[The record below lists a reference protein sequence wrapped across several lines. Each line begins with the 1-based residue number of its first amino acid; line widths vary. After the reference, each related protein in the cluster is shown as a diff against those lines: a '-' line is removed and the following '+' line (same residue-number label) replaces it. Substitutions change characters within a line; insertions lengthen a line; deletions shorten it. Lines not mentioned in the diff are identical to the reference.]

1 LSAVLRI
8 QDGFFRSLIVGLIAV
23 EFSMSILFLVNDLPE
38 GDVLAV
44 PFWVIYGLLP
54 AVVRMADQAD
64 SQTTMT

>member
-1 LSAVLRI
+1 MLRI

-23 EFSMSILFLVNDLPE
+23 ELSMSVLFLVNDLPE

-54 AVVRMADQAD
+54 AVVRMADRAD
-64 SQTTMT
+64 SQAATT

>member
-1 LSAVLRI
+1 
-8 QDGFFRSLIVGLIAV
+8 
-23 EFSMSILFLVNDLPE
+23 MSILFLVNDLPE

-64 SQTTMT
+64 SQATNDIVHNDANWTLL